1 MEECNMLVFY
11 GVLFIGLIAGIISIL
26 VMLAKA
32 DDIDEDLFTSS
43 NDNND
48 FMTKL

>member
-1 MEECNMLVFY
+1 MEGYNMLVFY
-11 GVLFIGLIAGIISIL
+11 GVLFIGLVAGIISIL
-26 VMLAKA
+26 VMLAKS
-32 DDIDEDLFTSS
+32 DDIDEDLFASS